1 MESRHSTNRVI
12 QILAQLAAVNQRL
25 GNTTQALEFLQRAVL
40 LAQPGGFVR
49 SFVDA
54 GPTIMPL
61 LDQLHRRNVATE
73 YISKLLSAG
82 EVTWIADLPQVHSQ
96 LDGDPDE
103 VKVFEPLTHREEDI
117 LRLMGRGLT
126 NQEIADDLVISPH
139 TVRAHATKIYAK
151 LGVTNRT
158 RAVHKA
164 RQLGILPS
172 ER

>member
-1 MESRHSTNRVI
+1 M
-12 QILAQLAAVNQRL
+12 
-25 GNTTQALEFLQRAVL
+25 
-40 LAQPGGFVR
+40 R

-54 GPTIMPL
+54 GTSIVPL
-61 LDQLHRRNVATE
+61 LEQLYKRNIASDYT
-73 YISKLLSAG
+73 SKLLSAFD
-82 EVTWIADLPQVHSQ
+82 VRQVVDLPDQMA
-96 LDGDPDE
+96 GDSDE
-103 VKVFEPLTHREEDI
+103 SDVFEPLTRREEDI
-117 LRLMGRGLT
+117 MRLMGRGLT
-126 NQEIADDLVISPH
+126 NQEIADDLVISPN